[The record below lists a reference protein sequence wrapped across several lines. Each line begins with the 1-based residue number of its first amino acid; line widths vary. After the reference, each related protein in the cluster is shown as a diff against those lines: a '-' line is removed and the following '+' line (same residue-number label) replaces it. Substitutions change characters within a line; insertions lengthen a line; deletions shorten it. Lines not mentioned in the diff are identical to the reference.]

1 MKRIA
6 LIVVMMM
13 LGLTASANS
22 IRFFTFGQAQRT
34 VSYLNT
40 QKEMMIY
47 CGYDYEIETYVLISD
62 VWMERYNSAFY
73 EIWVF
78 GYDAYTGEE
87 IYMPLDLKCVWLF
100 SGSHVY
106 NAAQYLRFHGSYI
119 TAPTAWYV
127 PRYNPYTRVVHRPG
141 FRMTYHFAVHQHGW
155 MPSTPLHG
163 YGMTYPLPPYYNRP
177 PHTPAPRP
185 TAPWTPGVNRPTV
198 SSNEGGVR
206 VTTNAPQTGS
216 SHTSGTRTSTTSGRQ
231 TGSTGAS
238 TGSDRTSGRSC
249 ATTPTRNNVSGTAT
263 PRSEGTT
270 TSTTSGSRSEATSS
284 TTSGSRSTGTAT
296 GARTRSTEKT
306 TGSRSSNTEKAT
318 TSRSTESG
326 TATRTGSSSRAS
338 EATTTSSRSGNS
350 RSIGTATG
358 TRSGRSTGSSSSTT
372 RTR

>member
-100 SGSHVY
+100 SGNRVY
-106 NAAQYLRFHGSYI
+106 NAAQYLRFHGSFI

-141 FRMTYHFAVHQHGW
+141 FRMTYHYAVHQHGW

-163 YGMTYPLPPYYNRP
+163 YGMTYPLHPYYNRP

-231 TGSTGAS
+231 TGSSSS
-238 TGSDRTSGRSC
+238 TGEATTGSSRTTGRSG
-249 ATTPTRNNVSGTAT
+249 ATTPTRSNATGSTT
-263 PRSEGTT
+263 PRSEGTST
-270 TSTTSGSRSEATSS
+270 TTTSGSRSEGTTT
-284 TTSGSRSTGTAT
+284 TTSGSRSSA
-296 GARTRSTEKT
+296 ST
-306 TGSRSSNTEKAT
+306 SS
-318 TSRSTESG
+318 
-326 TATRTGSSSRAS
+326 TGSSSRS
-338 EATTTSSRSGNS
+338 TGTTTSTRSDKNSRSTGTTTTTRSRGTETEAEAGSRSGKS
-350 RSIGTATG
+350 S
-358 TRSGRSTGSSSSTT
+358 RSTGTSTTT
-372 RTR
+372 RTRNSR

>member
-22 IRFFTFGQAQRT
+22 IRFFTFSQAQRT

-40 QKEMMIY
+40 QNEMMIY

-177 PHTPAPRP
+177 PHTPAPMP
-185 TAPWTPGVNRPTV
+185 TGVWTPGVNRPTV

-216 SHTSGTRTSTTSGRQ
+216 SHTTGARTSTTSGRE
-231 TGSTGAS
+231 TGSTSGEQ
-238 TGSDRTSGRSC
+238 GSSRTTGRSGG
-249 ATTPTRNNVSGTAT
+249 TTPTRSNAT
-263 PRSEGTT
+263 GSTTSRSEGT
-270 TSTTSGSRSEATSS
+270 STT
-284 TTSGSRSTGTAT
+284 TTSGSRSTGTT
-296 GARTRSTEKT
+296 STT
-306 TGSRSSNTEKAT
+306 SDSRSNASSSSSTSS
-318 TSRSTESG
+318 SRSTG
-326 TATRTGSSSRAS
+326 
-338 EATTTSSRSGNS
+338 TTTSSRSDKNS
-350 RSIGTATG
+350 RSTGTTTTTRSRGAETETATRTG
-358 TRSGRSTGSSSSTT
+358 NSSRSTSSTT
-372 RTR
+372 SGTRTRNSR